1 MFGLSFDFLTV
12 FDDWY
17 TVGTLLV
24 QQCTNSVPI
33 LSQAGATHCS
43 GKRIGT
49 LLVHCWS
56 NSVPTV
62 YQSSKSS
69 KKTVKNSHKTVK
81 TVPIVTCLHR
91 VRRIYK
97 VRVRVR
103 VRLPN
108 TQSLSKYRVH
118 KCGNGRTKGHVEN
131 IMPRVSLDWRMHEN
145 TRHFLKN
152 FHKIR
157 VHYEYSQELKK
168 HSIVVA
174 LS

>member
-1 MFGLSFDFLTV
+1 LT
-12 FDDWY
+12 
-17 TVGTLLV
+17 
-24 QQCTNSVPI
+24 
-33 LSQAGATHCS
+33 
-43 GKRIGT
+43 IGT

-62 YQSSKSS
+62 YQSFRKQGRHIVLVSVLVHCWYTVGPTVYQQCTNRQNRQ
-69 KKTVKNSHKTVK
+69 KTVKNSHKTVK